1 MENVNII
8 GGARGVQ
15 QEENQL
21 PMSGY
26 LDLFETY
33 VTEFVL
39 IWVSL
44 LLFWVYEFYL
54 LEVSFLIERWENM
67 GLSCD
72 FEYLGFWVSVLV
84 FVFIV

>member
-1 MENVNII
+1 MDMENVNIVD
-8 GGARGVQ
+8 GGRGVQ

-54 LEVSFLIERWENM
+54 LEVSFLIER
-67 GLSCD
+67 
-72 FEYLGFWVSVLV
+72 
-84 FVFIV
+84 

>member
-1 MENVNII
+1 MDMENVNII
-8 GGARGVQ
+8 DGARGVQ

-54 LEVSFLIERWENM
+54 LEVSFLIER
-67 GLSCD
+67 
-72 FEYLGFWVSVLV
+72 
-84 FVFIV
+84 

>member
-1 MENVNII
+1 MDMENVNII
-8 GGARGVQ
+8 DGARGVQ

-33 VTEFVL
+33 VTEFIL

-54 LEVSFLIERWENM
+54 LEVSFLIER
-67 GLSCD
+67 
-72 FEYLGFWVSVLV
+72 
-84 FVFIV
+84 

>member
-1 MENVNII
+1 MDMENVNII

-54 LEVSFLIERWENM
+54 LEVSFLIER
-67 GLSCD
+67 
-72 FEYLGFWVSVLV
+72 
-84 FVFIV
+84 